1 MGNWSVSVR
10 KMKSPNSSS
19 PSKRRGAF
27 ALRRVASEDSP
38 LMSRRSAGATRIL
51 SDSPKNS
58 RILSEANLAGG
69 MIRRFLQVRTRS
81 LVRIALS
88 GRRNECSSKLDPVD
102 EDPDQDISQ
111 DPDESAGDFPGYFLQ
126 AGCYLW
132 SGRFVSFTSH
142 IRVTI
147 IIFPLQ
153 KRRIFHGK
161 CQGANFPSFFP
172 SCVEWG
178 GKNYYARVPPSS
190 FFLPHSVRSWALF
203 EAAASYLRFPKLWGG
218 GKGGERNR
226 IYGKMAE
233 LHLGKE
239 RREKNSTCLK

>member
-1 MGNWSVSVR
+1 
-10 KMKSPNSSS
+10 MKSPNSSS

-27 ALRRVASEDSP
+27 ALRRYASEDSP

-102 EDPDQDISQ
+102 EDPDQDKSK

-147 IIFPLQ
+147 INFSPAKKAHFSWEMSGCQFSFLFPLVCRMGW
-153 KRRIFHGK
+153 KKLLRKG
-161 CQGANFPSFFP
+161 P
-172 SCVEWG
+172 
-178 GKNYYARVPPSS
+178 S

-203 EAAASYLRFPKLWGG
+203 AGAASYLRFPKL
-218 GKGGERNR
+218 
-226 IYGKMAE
+226 
-233 LHLGKE
+233 
-239 RREKNSTCLK
+239 